1 MQSYTPNL
9 HSSKPPSNPTAQS
22 FYAEPERPHQPQ
34 QHLDVSF
41 QAESSS
47 PATLRRRVQIDLKQ
61 LQPFERVERQF
72 QGYGVT
78 FKNAIALIPSNPSFQ
93 TKAGQTVLMGSPKS
107 GWMEAT
113 FERPVKFVAGM
124 VTASRSTVMAIYDA
138 NDRPLARTKT
148 SGPNL
153 ANATSSLPPDT
164 ELCLEGEDIH
174 RVTFHAFDGQ
184 LTLSNFCFGF

>member
-1 MQSYTPNL
+1 MQSYTPNT
-9 HSSKPPSNPTAQS
+9 HSSTLSSNPVS
-22 FYAEPERPHQPQ
+22 RVNYAESKSSHQR
-34 QHLDVSF
+34 LNLAFDSDRTVS
-41 QAESSS
+41 SR
-47 PATLRRRVQIDLKQ
+47 LRQRVQIDLDQ

-72 QGYGVT
+72 QNCGVT

-93 TKAGQTVLMGSPKS
+93 PKIGQTVLMGSPKN

-113 FERPVKFVAGM
+113 FERPVRFVAGM

-138 NDRPLARTKT
+138 NNRPLARMKT
-148 SGPNL
+148 EGPNL
-153 ANATSSLPPDT
+153 ANDTSNIPPDA

-184 LTLSNFCFGF
+184 LTLSNFSFGF